1 MRFWNVSPPEFA
13 GRLLLAALAGVI
25 LLAAPVAAS
34 ARDDVRADAVDRYL
48 LTRMQTQGIPGLQVA
63 VVEHGRVVL
72 LRSYGLASVELAVPT
87 TDESVFAINSITKA
101 YTGVAAMRL
110 VEAGRLDLG
119 APVSRYMEGLPEAW
133 SSVTIRHLLSHMSGL
148 PEVTRAPTAETD
160 SNAAWTWVQT
170 QAIRFPP
177 GDRFEYCQTNYMLM
191 QMIINS
197 LEGRAPDAMLT
208 DEQLAIAGARN
219 TVFGDSGDLVAGKGP
234 SYSYRRGAG
243 APVLYP
249 RTERFLPL
257 RRAASGLNSTALDL
271 ANWIIA
277 LQDGRLM
284 NAATR
289 ETMWTPVAFNSAQA
303 GQWGMGWQVLRRG
316 SGRSVGMTGGGRAA
330 FAIYPEQDVA
340 VIVLTNLSGA
350 YPEDMIDKIASIYA
364 PGLELTGVP
373 ALRLAL
379 EDRGYDQADVAAA
392 ELSAADPDL
401 VWPEAELNDW
411 GYRLMAS
418 GRAVDALPV
427 FRLIVRLFPESANA
441 HDSLGEAYAAN
452 GDKPAAIRSYR
463 RVLELDPGNTHAAR
477 QLGVL
482 ETSGR

>member
-1 MRFWNVSPPEFA
+1 MRFWNAPALMIARSVLIAAFVVVLGAPE
-13 GRLLLAALAGVI
+13 R
-25 LLAAPVAAS
+25 AS
-34 ARDDVRADAVDRYL
+34 AQDDARAGQVDHYL
-48 LTRMQTQGIPGLQVA
+48 QTRIQTQGIPGLQIA

-72 LRSYGLASVELAVPT
+72 LKSYGLASVELSAPA
-87 TDESVFAINSITKA
+87 TDDTVFAVNSITKA

-119 APVSRYMEGLPEAW
+119 APVSRYMEELPEAW
-133 SSVTIRHLLSHMSGL
+133 RGVTIRQLLSHMSGL

-160 SNAAWTWVQT
+160 SDAAWAWVQT

-191 QMIINS
+191 QMIINR
-197 LEGRAPDAMLT
+197 LEGRALDSVLT
-208 DEQLAIAGARN
+208 DEQLALAGAKN
-219 TVFGDSGDLVAGKGP
+219 TIFGDSSELVMGKGP
-234 SYSYRRGAG
+234 SYGYRRGSG

-249 RTERFLPL
+249 RTERFPPL
-257 RRAASGLNSTALDL
+257 RRAASGLNSTALDV

-289 ETMWTPVAFNSAQA
+289 EVMWTPVAFNSGQA

-316 SGRSVGMTGGGRAA
+316 AGRSVGMTGGGRAA
-330 FAIYPEQDVA
+330 FALYPEQDVA
-340 VIVLTNLSGA
+340 VVILTNLSGA

-364 PGLELTGVP
+364 PGLELTGTP

-379 EDRGYDQADVAAA
+379 EGRGYDQADTVAA

-401 VWPEAELNDW
+401 VWQEAELNDW

-427 FRLIVRLFPESANA
+427 FRLVVRLFPDSANA
-441 HDSLGEAYAAN
+441 HDSLGEAHAVN
-452 GDKPAAIRSYR
+452 GDKTNAIRSYR
-463 RVLELDPGNTHAAR
+463 RVLELDPGNAHAAR
-477 QLGVL
+477 QLQQL
-482 ETSGR
+482 EASGR